1 MQNSTLE
8 STLSVKGKERMIH
21 TGECEVFRKLVSRQQ
36 TCISIYAET
45 KEPTVELLQRGNK

>member
-8 STLSVKGKERMIH
+8 STLSVKGKERMTH